1 MKQIKLNSI
10 NYKKIN
16 LIKVGMSQQFADD
29 SRVIPFT
36 GLKLV
41 NAEDKALF
49 DSCEINT
56 KLDVTGTTKGRG
68 FAGVMKRWNFH
79 GGPKTHGQSDRSRAG
94 GSIGTQGQGRV
105 IPGKKMP
112 GRYGNDKHSIV
123 AKYLGYD
130 ESLGLIKVK
139 GCVPGSRNSK
149 VVVYLHADLAKK
161 DENEN

>member
-1 MKQIKLNSI
+1 MKQIKLNSV

-16 LIKVGMSQQFADD
+16 LIKVCMSQQFADD

-49 DSCEINT
+49 DACEINT
-56 KLDVTGTTKGRG
+56 KLDVSGITKGRG

-112 GRYGNDKHSIV
+112 GRYGNDIHSIV

-130 ESLGLIKVK
+130 DVLGVVKVK

-149 VVVYLHADLAKK
+149 VVVYLPLDLIKK
-161 DENEN
+161 EQNEN